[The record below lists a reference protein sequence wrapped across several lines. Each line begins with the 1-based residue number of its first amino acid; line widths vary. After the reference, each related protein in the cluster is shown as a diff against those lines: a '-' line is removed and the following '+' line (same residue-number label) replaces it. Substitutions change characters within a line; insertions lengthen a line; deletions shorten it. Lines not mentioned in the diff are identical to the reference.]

1 MRKDQGAEE
10 EVAQAIMTTDLIEK
24 HALVRGDG
32 FSVGGICKGSG
43 MIAPNMGTMIALLY
57 TDAEITAGGL
67 RQALRLAARR
77 SFNRVVVDGDTSTN
91 DIAICTATGK
101 AGRVP
106 QAAFRSA
113 LEECA
118 RSLAIQI
125 ARDGEG
131 ATNSSRWWSG
141 VPGPRRGP
149 PTLQGPWSDRRS
161 SRPRSMARIPT
172 GDGYRR
178 GRTGRV
184 EFDPDQVSLS
194 IGAGDERTPLLDRGE
209 IVADLARAKQAMKG
223 REVRFELDL
232 GQGQG
237 EATAWG
243 CDLTEKVRGDQRE
256 VYDVKREEVLM
267 EALPYIQ
274 RFHGKT
280 IVIKLGGHAMV
291 DQEILEMAIRDA
303 VLLQYV
309 GMKVVIVHGG
319 GPEITEKMQA
329 MGKEPKFVG
338 GLRITDLETL
348 EIAQMVLVGKIND
361 GIVSLIAR
369 GGARGVGLSGNDGNL
384 VIARKMDPQKVKE
397 GGRVKEVDLGYV
409 GEIETVDPAVLL
421 TLLDKGYIPVIAPI
435 AIDREGTSLNINAD
449 TAAGEIAVA
458 LRAFKLVNLTDVDG
472 VMDAGRTQIYRR
484 LTTVEMER
492 LIADGTVSGGMIPKI
507 TSSLN
512 AVKNGVE
519 QAHIINGNRGHN
531 LLLELF
537 TNAGV
542 GTMISR

>member
-1 MRKDQGAEE
+1 
-10 EVAQAIMTTDLIEK
+10 
-24 HALVRGDG
+24 
-32 FSVGGICKGSG
+32 
-43 MIAPNMGTMIALLY
+43 
-57 TDAEITAGGL
+57 
-67 RQALRLAARR
+67 
-77 SFNRVVVDGDTSTN
+77 
-91 DIAICTATGK
+91 
-101 AGRVP
+101 
-106 QAAFRSA
+106 
-113 LEECA
+113 
-118 RSLAIQI
+118 
-125 ARDGEG
+125 
-131 ATNSSRWWSG
+131 
-141 VPGPRRGP
+141 
-149 PTLQGPWSDRRS
+149 
-161 SRPRSMARIPT
+161 
-172 GDGYRR
+172 
-178 GRTGRV
+178 
-184 EFDPDQVSLS
+184 
-194 IGAGDERTPLLDRGE
+194 
-209 IVADLARAKQAMKG
+209 
-223 REVRFELDL
+223 
-232 GQGQG
+232 
-237 EATAWG
+237 
-243 CDLTEKVRGDQRE
+243 
-256 VYDVKREEVLM
+256 VKREEVLM

-384 VIARKMDPQKVKE
+384 MIARKMDPQKVKE
-397 GGRVKEVDLGYV
+397 GGRVREVDLGYV

-458 LRAFKLVNLTDVDG
+458 LRAFKLINLTDVDG
-472 VMDAGRTQIYRR
+472 VMDSGRTQVYRR
-484 LTTVEMER
+484 LSTGELER

-507 TSSLN
+507 ASSLN
-512 AVKNGVE
+512 AVKHGVE

-537 TNAGV
+537 TDAGV